1 AIEPRHID
9 HTGTSGAAHPPAK
22 GGRDSGG
29 GVAAAGG
36 RAAGGGGAA
45 GRARAR
51 RGRPGGRLRPRVR
64 LVLVDLDH
72 LTGLPAAVD
81 VEDLVA
87 VLDELEGHPVT
98 HTAGDVHVQAV
109 ALAVEDVRVA
119 RVPVDRGPGLV
130 VRRAILG
137 SRLGGCVRSLLAWAG
152 RVLRRLDRLR
162 RAARAV
168 DVERL

>member
-1 AIEPRHID
+1 MAIEPPPHRRH
-9 HTGTSGAAHPPAK
+9 GYERSAHPPAK
-22 GGRDSGG
+22 GGSHTGG
-29 GVAAAGG
+29 GVAAAVG
-36 RAAGGGGAA
+36 RAASGGGAA

-98 HTAGDVHVQAV
+98 HTAGDVHV
-109 ALAVEDVRVA
+109 
-119 RVPVDRGPGLV
+119 
-130 VRRAILG
+130 
-137 SRLGGCVRSLLAWAG
+137 
-152 RVLRRLDRLR
+152 
-162 RAARAV
+162 
-168 DVERL
+168 